1 MRILGNRI
9 RIRPITVPRSSII
22 ATLDDPI
29 EKATVVSVGDK
40 VTEPLLV
47 PGAVVLIKGYL
58 GAAKIPGSTDLVL
71 SVRDVLGVET

>member
-9 RIRPITVPRSSII
+9 RIRPITVPRSGTIF
-22 ATLDDPI
+22 TLEDPI
-29 EKATVVSVGDK
+29 EKAAIVSVGDK

-47 PGAVVLIKGYL
+47 PGTIILIKGYL